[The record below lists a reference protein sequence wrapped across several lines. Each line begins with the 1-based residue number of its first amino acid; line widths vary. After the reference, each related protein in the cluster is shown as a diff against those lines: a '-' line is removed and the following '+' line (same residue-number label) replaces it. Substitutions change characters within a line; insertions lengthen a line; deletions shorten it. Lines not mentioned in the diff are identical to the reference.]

1 MVWSKSLRIIVLTGW
16 PKDNA
21 LATFNRILGFLKGF
35 IKIGEE
41 VEMLFINPV
50 IKKMIIY
57 SYLKG
62 YNYSFTSL
70 SNSQK
75 IGFIKMIYLYLK
87 GYFKLIFYLYRTN
100 KYTKIDVLFIP
111 NVHPVIPILLRPI
124 ALSLNIKM
132 IHERNEYPFY
142 NIKKNIFRK
151 IEYPL
156 YMKVTL
162 RCFDG
167 MVVIS
172 DELKRYFQS
181 KMKKRIKIKVVPI
194 IIEPERFN
202 NNDSSIKID
211 EDYITYCGYMWG
223 DKDGIPILIESF
235 SKIVRK
241 FKDLKLFLIGDT
253 SNVVEYGKLKEKI
266 KNLNIEKN
274 VKFTGIVSRDDIPLY
289 LNNAKMLVLSRPN
302 NLQAK
307 GGFPTKLGEYLAT
320 GKPVVVT
327 DVGEISNYLI
337 DGYNAYIAQPDSIDS
352 FADKMEYVLKNSE
365 KSKLVGEQGK
375 HLAMEDFNYIYQSER
390 LVEFFD
396 KVKILNT

>member
-1 MVWSKSLRIIVLTGW
+1 MVWSKSLRIIVLTAW

-35 IKIGEE
+35 LKIGEK
-41 VEMLFINPV
+41 VEMVFINPV
-50 IKKMIIY
+50 MKKRIIY

-202 NNDSSIKID
+202 IKNSNFKIN
-211 EDYITYCGYMWG
+211 EDYIAYCGYMWG

-241 FKDLKLFLIGDT
+241 FKDLKLLLVGDT
-253 SNVVEYGKLKEKI
+253 SNEVEYGKLKEKI